1 MISDLL
7 LVLSGIVMGLIAA
20 VPIGPVNLICIRRA
34 FTFGPLNGFV
44 SGLGA
49 ALGDGIFAAITG
61 LGLTFVAQLIRGYAT
76 LIELVGS
83 ALLVYMGY
91 RTFIAPAITRLE
103 EERAVGGGSSLL
115 RAIAS
120 TFALTITNPIT
131 LGAFTA
137 MFAGLGGLVGGAG
150 SYRDAALVVG
160 GVVAGSTGWWL
171 SLTSVIGF
179 FHTRIDLGLIT
190 MINRVTGA
198 LVALFGLAGLIN
210 LMVKTF

>member
-1 MISDLL
+1 MIGDLL
-7 LVLSGIVMGLIAA
+7 LVLSGVVMGLIAA

-49 ALGDGIFAAITG
+49 ALGDGVFAAITG
-61 LGLTFVAQLIRGYAT
+61 LGLTFVAQLIRGYAGI
-76 LIELVGS
+76 IELIGS

-91 RTFIAPAITRLE
+91 RTFVAPAVRLE
-103 EERAVGGGSSLL
+103 EDRAVGGGSSLL

-137 MFAGLGGLVGGAG
+137 MFAGLGGLAGGAG

-160 GVVAGSTGWWL
+160 GVVGGSTGWWL

-179 FHTRIDLGLIT
+179 FHTRIDPGLLQL
-190 MINRVTGA
+190 INRITGG
-198 LVALFGLAGLIN
+198 LVMLFGVAGLVT